1 MKELL
6 NSQAI
11 TIYLDVPVNI
21 MEKRMNFRNDDIQSL
36 ITRTTNLH
44 IMNYKDKAD
53 FIINANNR
61 IDLVLLD
68 IIEIL
73 KSTIAN

>member
-1 MKELL
+1 
-6 NSQAI
+6 
-11 TIYLDVPVNI
+11 
-21 MEKRMNFRNDDIQSL
+21 MNFRNDDIQSL